1 MVNAQFTGLSD
12 AHIRSIGRD
21 QRGGKLSR
29 LSYQQAIER
38 IGMSPCQPVDVFG
51 VEWQS
56 LYLQTVAMILRFIPG
71 MTCDLS
77 PDLNRTMRSVGSDP
91 AGAVP

>member
-1 MVNAQFTGLSD
+1 MVNTKFTGLSD

-56 LYLQTVAMILRFIPG
+56 SVATNSSYDTTFHPRNDLRPL
-71 MTCDLS
+71 T
-77 PDLNRTMRSVGSDP
+77 RS
-91 AGAVP
+91 

>member
-1 MVNAQFTGLSD
+1 MVNAKFTGLSD

-56 LYLQTVAMILRFIPG
+56 L
-71 MTCDLS
+71 
-77 PDLNRTMRSVGSDP
+77 
-91 AGAVP
+91 